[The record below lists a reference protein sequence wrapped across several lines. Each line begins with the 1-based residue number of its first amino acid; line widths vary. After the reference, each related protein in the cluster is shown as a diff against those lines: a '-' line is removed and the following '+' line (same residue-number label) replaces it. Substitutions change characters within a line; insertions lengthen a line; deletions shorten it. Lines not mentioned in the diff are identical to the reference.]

1 MKKRMITLV
10 LALAMILSLSVNV
23 FAAAPVVEK
32 TEYEGRGYVEVEF
45 TKKVQYKNVKV
56 TVKNAAGKVM
66 TAVITEKDS
75 DDLTFRVSGVKPG
88 AKYTYTISGVRA
100 GRTGKYQS
108 VTGSFKVPKWDPLI
122 KDIDYDAED
131 KELEVEFVKRVQYK
145 NLKVTLKDAASAAD
159 LHADALC
166 AGFRHR
172 GHDHRC
178 QHLCPDPDRVRR
190 QPRTGC
196 HRLLRGLPVLRLF
209 Q

>member
-66 TAVITEKDS
+66 TAVITEKDD

-100 GRTGKYQS
+100 GRAGKYQS

-131 KELEVEFVKRVQYK
+131 RELEVEFVKRVQYK
-145 NLKVTLKDAASAAD
+145 NLKVTLKDAKGNTVRCRIEEKHAREID
-159 LHADALC
+159 LVIPGGLK
-166 AGFRHR
+166 AGQKYTITIS
-172 GHDHRC
+172 GI
-178 QHLCPDPDRVRR
+178 R
-190 QPRTGC
+190 QGTTGSYTSLSSTFTA
-196 HRLLRGLPVLRLF
+196 R
-209 Q
+209 